1 MKNKSLFCAFLLGV
15 LMTFQSQAGVI
26 QIQTTADP
34 LAVDDKVVVELI
46 ASNFSEFDLFDLDF
60 IFDSSIF
67 SFEPASLFSDLA
79 SAFIFEVHASGN
91 RLSISFLDWAAMSGD
106 FLLARFELKALK
118 NGNSQLSIGQADFYA
133 PGGSDAMAGIQ
144 SNTTQLNVGAAAVP
158 APAALVLMLSGL
170 FLLAARRQRG
180 RNGF

>member
-1 MKNKSLFCAFLLGV
+1 MKNKSLFCAFLFGV
-15 LMTFQSQAGVI
+15 LLAFQSQAGVI

-60 IFDSSIF
+60 IFDSAIF

-118 NGNSQLSIGQADFYA
+118 NGSSQLSIGQADFYA

-170 FLLAARRQRG
+170 LLLAARGQRC

>member
-1 MKNKSLFCAFLLGV
+1 MKNKSLVCAFLFGV
-15 LMTFQSQAGVI
+15 LLAFQSQAGVI

-34 LAVDDKVVVELI
+34 LSVEDRVVVELV

-79 SAFIFEVHASGN
+79 SAFIFEVNASGN

-118 NGNSQLSIGQADFYA
+118 NGSSALSIGQADFYA
-133 PGGSDAMAGIQ
+133 PGSSDVMAGIQ
-144 SNTTQLNVGAAAVP
+144 SNSVQLNVGAAAVP
-158 APAALVLMLSGL
+158 APAAIVLMLSGL
-170 FLLAARRQRG
+170 LLLLCRSQRRQL
-180 RNGF
+180 